1 MSQDN
6 YEYLD
11 DCAYAGSYDDDNFE
25 NHLNSMGANGWEL
38 VTIMEIE
45 RTDRIKYR
53 LIWKRKK

>member
-11 DCAYAGSYDDDNFE
+11 DVAFASSYADDKFE
-25 NHLNSMGANGWEL
+25 IHLNSMGADGWEL
-38 VTIMEIE
+38 VTVMELE
-45 RTDRIKYR
+45 RSAENRYR